1 MTLELFVTDSG
12 LIANEIA
19 PRVHNS
25 GHWSIEGAVCSQFEN
40 HMRAVTGLPL
50 GSTDIIKPSVML
62 NVIGKYPNLQD
73 VLAIDGVHFHHY
85 HKDERDGRK
94 IGHITIMCDELE
106 ETVLKVEQ
114 LLK

>member
-1 MTLELFVTDSG
+1 
-12 LIANEIA
+12 
-19 PRVHNS
+19 
-25 GHWSIEGAVCSQFEN
+25 
-40 HMRAVTGLPL
+40 
-50 GSTDIIKPSVML
+50 ML

-94 IGHITIMCDELE
+94 IGHITVMCDELN